1 MSFSLQ
7 YGGSEALVYCC
18 GRFSTETPKPVY
30 PQKLKRSRFNGI
42 NPVEPTLPG
51 VDLQI
56 LFVEELLM
64 KKCFLLLSAALLT
77 ASVAAAT
84 DNPAAEAFLGYNWVR
99 FNPDVPGLASS
110 LGLTELPSFNLNG
123 GNGQFVYNFTDWVG
137 LVADIGA
144 VHAGSVFG
152 DLTGFPRNPGI
163 DHTITSFTLGPRVT
177 FHRHS
182 RWMPF
187 AQALFGGARA
197 TSSASFTLL
206 DGILPPFVPPGT
218 VIPTTATFQV
228 ERTGFAMLL
237 GGGLDIRVGKHVALR
252 PIGADYYFTRLPSF
266 ITGIDNS
273 KHHFR
278 YSAGVNFLFGAR

>member
-1 MSFSLQ
+1 
-7 YGGSEALVYCC
+7 
-18 GRFSTETPKPVY
+18 
-30 PQKLKRSRFNGI
+30 
-42 NPVEPTLPG
+42 
-51 VDLQI
+51 
-56 LFVEELLM
+56 
-64 KKCFLLLSAALLT
+64 
-77 ASVAAAT
+77 
-84 DNPAAEAFLGYNWVR
+84 
-99 FNPDVPGLASS
+99 
-110 LGLTELPSFNLNG
+110 
-123 GNGQFVYNFTDWVG
+123 
-137 LVADIGA
+137 
-144 VHAGSVFG
+144 
-152 DLTGFPRNPGI
+152 
-163 DHTITSFTLGPRVT
+163 
-177 FHRHS
+177 
-182 RWMPF
+182 MPF